1 MLVRRDNISLLE
13 SIHCPESIGA
23 LFPTPLN
30 PIDSRRDPD
39 QKLGKHKRAHET
51 RSSYSSSGDYDRR
64 ISSLVGK
71 IKEAL
76 IVEIINYLKHDLIGD
91 VKNALL
97 PNLKE
102 FIQTFKCDSRQSAAH
117 HSHCHRSPI
126 QDHDSAEGHQ
136 SHHPQ
141 LSIRP
146 SPDPA
151 RASSSIHD
159 ESSHHSHHP
168 EIARR
173 SLHIDV
179 SRTKPRQRNH
189 RENLEKMPVM
199 EKLRMF
205 VAQEPVVAA
214 SCLIAGVGLFLPAV
228 VRPILDSYGTSK
240 QDVPKTSMSDIAAGI
255 FDKKRV

>member
-1 MLVRRDNISLLE
+1 MRSAFLVLHNM
-13 SIHCPESIGA
+13 
-23 LFPTPLN
+23 
-30 PIDSRRDPD
+30 
-39 QKLGKHKRAHET
+39 
-51 RSSYSSSGDYDRR
+51 RSSTFDMNIEYDLSNIGVCGRYYGGRSIAIKDLLLVFREGHVNGANDDDY
-64 ISSLVGK
+64 LKV

-76 IVEIINYLKHDLIGD
+76 IVEIINYLKHDLIGG

-117 HSHCHRSPI
+117 HSHCRRSPI
-126 QDHDSAEGHQ
+126 QDRDSAEGHQ
-136 SHHPQ
+136 SHHHQP
-141 LSIRP
+141 SIRP

-168 EIARR
+168 EMARR
-173 SLHIDV
+173 SLHIDD
-179 SRTKPRQRNH
+179 SRTKSRQRNH